1 MQKKVDCS
9 GLATFF
15 PEELPSHTSA
25 CFCLDEKPV
34 VVVVAQRRAST
45 FSRLLMLLRPPFTF
59 GIFVV

>member
-34 VVVVAQRRAST
+34 VVVVAQRAST
-45 FSRLLMLLRPPFTF
+45 FSRLLMLRPPFTF